1 MPNVS
6 MERHTIDKENGP
18 ARSRPMMTKKRK
30 AQAMM
35 TIQAIRPQ
43 NETEEAVKGWLK
55 TKSAE
60 ELRQFLST
68 SWVASLLS
76 AEAIEELHEELQ
88 QQEAVEYASEMGL
101 D

>member
-1 MPNVS
+1 
-6 MERHTIDKENGP
+6 
-18 ARSRPMMTKKRK
+18 
-30 AQAMM
+30 MM

-55 TKSAE
+55 GKSVE
-60 ELRQFLST
+60 ELHQFLST

-76 AEAIEELHEELQ
+76 SEAIEELHQELQ
-88 QQEAVEYASEMGL
+88 QQEAVEYASEVGL